1 MTEAPWLSVPV
12 GIFDRPELQMQGVQ
26 YMDFLKEGNFG
37 VFGSSQTGKT
47 SLLRTIATS
56 LCRMYSPR
64 DIHLYIIADMAG
76 MEAFP
81 QVGGVVG
88 SGQEEKLGKL
98 INMLIS
104 FLEERRKIFNQERVD
119 SLKAYRELV
128 SEEMPA
134 IFVLIDRFSGILES
148 NQDYK
153 DVFVRLFSEGPS
165 KGIYFVYTGVNN
177 TGVPYKLT
185 ANVSGAIS
193 FMQSDRSEYSTLIGQ
208 VREARLPDRVGNGL
222 IKVNQ
227 ELINFQKA
235 MYEPGENDKER
246 ELALKAEAESMTRAW
261 KGQPALKIPVLP
273 ENISVKNMAEFS
285 DSEKGIAVGL
295 DTERIEAVYVKP
307 GETTAMAVTGRVGCG
322 KSTMLQRIGQM
333 VLEVDENT
341 LLYCLDT
348 EKKSLAKLQEKGTAY
363 ARLSEVEKVQDVFAQ
378 ILKELMSRMQRRKEA
393 ATEIEKEPWIILLI
407 DDIKECNSL
416 PDDIQLQLHRI
427 MTKTKGYGVLV
438 LCGIRQ
444 GDLFNF
450 YTQDQLGVDLKSSGT
465 ALALSDTAVHYEGFY
480 KNNFAQSQRNAELE
494 KGFGIFFADN
504 GGRKIKCID
513 SQEAGR

>member
-1 MTEAPWLSVPV
+1 M
-12 GIFDRPELQMQGVQ
+12 
-26 YMDFLKEGNFG
+26 
-37 VFGSSQTGKT
+37 
-47 SLLRTIATS
+47 
-56 LCRMYSPR
+56 
-64 DIHLYIIADMAG
+64 
-76 MEAFP
+76 
-81 QVGGVVG
+81 
-88 SGQEEKLGKL
+88 
-98 INMLIS
+98 
-104 FLEERRKIFNQERVD
+104 D

-134 IFVLIDRFSGILES
+134 VFVLIDRFSGILES

-193 FMQSDRSEYSTLIGQ
+193 FMQADRSEYSTLIGQ
-208 VREARLPDRVGNGL
+208 VRDTRLPNRVGNAL

-246 ELALKAEAESMTRAW
+246 EMALKAEAESMTEAW
-261 KGQPALKIPVLP
+261 RGKPALKIPVLP
-273 ENISVKNMAEFS
+273 ESISVKSMADLS
-285 DSEKGIAVGL
+285 GSEQGIAVGL
-295 DTERIEAVYVKP
+295 DTESIEAVYVKP

-393 ATEIEKEPWIILLI
+393 TTEIEKEPWIILLI

-416 PDDIQLQLHRI
+416 PDDIQMQLHRI

-450 YTQDQLGVDLKSSGT
+450 YTQDQLGVDLKSSGS

-480 KNNFAQSQRNAELE
+480 KNNFVQSQRNAELE

>member
-1 MTEAPWLSVPV
+1 MGSLEAP
-12 GIFDRPELQMQGVQ
+12 R
-26 YMDFLKEGNFG
+26 
-37 VFGSSQTGKT
+37 TGKT

-134 IFVLIDRFSGILES
+134 VFVLIDRFSGILES

-153 DVFVRLFSEGPS
+153 RRILVRLFSEGPS

-193 FMQSDRSEYSTLIGQ
+193 FMQADRSEYSTLIGQ
-208 VREARLPDRVGNGL
+208 VRDTRYRIEWVRAL

-246 ELALKAEAESMTRAW
+246 EMALKAEAESMTEAW
-261 KGQPALKIPVLP
+261 RGKPALKIPVLP
-273 ENISVKNMAEFS
+273 ESISVKSMADLS
-285 DSEKGIAVGL
+285 GSEQGIAVGL
-295 DTERIEAVYVKP
+295 DTESIEAVYVKP
-307 GETTAMAVTGRVGCG
+307 GETTAMAVTGRVGMW
-322 KSTMLQRIGQM
+322 KEHNAS
-333 VLEVDENT
+333 
-341 LLYCLDT
+341 
-348 EKKSLAKLQEKGTAY
+348 EK
-363 ARLSEVEKVQDVFAQ
+363 
-378 ILKELMSRMQRRKEA
+378 
-393 ATEIEKEPWIILLI
+393 
-407 DDIKECNSL
+407 
-416 PDDIQLQLHRI
+416 
-427 MTKTKGYGVLV
+427 
-438 LCGIRQ
+438 
-444 GDLFNF
+444 
-450 YTQDQLGVDLKSSGT
+450 
-465 ALALSDTAVHYEGFY
+465 
-480 KNNFAQSQRNAELE
+480 
-494 KGFGIFFADN
+494 
-504 GGRKIKCID
+504 
-513 SQEAGR
+513 